1 MSRDFSQIFRIYF
14 LELYNYMIS
23 KQKVIKDFSAL
34 PQTKKFRINLYYLYF
49 EPLYSPKATYLA
61 LQAYEFI
68 NTTCLET

>member
-1 MSRDFSQIFRIYF
+1 
-14 LELYNYMIS
+14 MIS

-68 NTTCLET
+68 NTTCLEA